1 MLNPMTTLV
10 WFRQDLR
17 TADNP
22 ALTAAWEAGG
32 AVIPVYLYAPSEE
45 GAWAPGGASR
55 WWLHHSL
62 AHLAQDLAA
71 RGVPLCLRATDD
83 SLATLLELIRETGAT
98 RVVWNRRYEPAIIA
112 RDHRIKTALRDAG
125 IETRSFNSA
134 LLHEPWTVKTKSGGM
149 FQVFTPFWR
158 QCLTLPDPGE
168 PLPAPA
174 QLSAPPRAP
183 RADSLDSLQLLP
195 HIDWAPGLRASW
207 TPGSASAHAL
217 LRRFL
222 DEAHADYAT
231 ARDQPA
237 LPGTSR
243 LSPHLHLGEIS
254 PRQIWHG
261 VRGAALAHGQHTWR
275 TSKFL
280 AEVGWREFA
289 YHLLYHFPHTPERP
303 LRENYAR
310 FPWVDDAA
318 ALKAWSA
325 GKTGYPIVDAGLRE
339 LWHTGW
345 MHNRVR
351 MITASFLI
359 KDLLINWTQG
369 ARWFWDTLVCA
380 DLAANTLGWQWVA
393 GCGADAAPFFRIF
406 NPTTQGTKFDPEGT
420 YVRRWVPELAHLP
433 AEWIH
438 QPWAAPAPV
447 LTAAH
452 VILGKDYPERIV
464 EHEFARRAA
473 LNALSTVKTVTQ
485 A

>member
-1 MLNPMTTLV
+1 MTTLV

-17 TADNP
+17 IADNP
-22 ALTAAWEAGG
+22 ALTAALADGN
-32 AVIPVYLYAPSEE
+32 AVIPVYLFAPSEE
-45 GAWAPGGASR
+45 GAWPPGAASR

-62 AHLAQDLAA
+62 ARLGDELER
-71 RGVPLCLRATDD
+71 RGSRLCLRATED
-83 SLATLLELIRETGAT
+83 SLATLTALAHECGAT

-112 RDHRIKTALRDAG
+112 RDQKIKAALRAAG
-125 IETRSFNSA
+125 LDTASYNSA
-134 LLHEPWTVKTKSGGM
+134 LLHEPWSVKTKTGGP

-158 QCLTLPDPGE
+158 HCLAHEDPSE
-168 PLPAPA
+168 PLPAPSE
-174 QLSAPPRAP
+174 LPPPSEWPTSAT
-183 RADSLDSLQLLP
+183 LDGLGLLP
-195 HIDWAPGLRASW
+195 RIDWATGFSAAW

-217 LRRFL
+217 LQRFL
-222 DEAHADYAT
+222 TDAYAGYAT

-237 LPGTSR
+237 VQGTSR

-254 PRQIWHG
+254 PREIWHA
-261 VRGAALAHGQHTWR
+261 VRAFGLEHGDSAWR
-275 TSKFL
+275 ESKFL
-280 AEVGWREFA
+280 AELGWREFA
-289 YHLLYHFPHTPERP
+289 YHLLYHFPQTPEHP

-310 FPWVDDAA
+310 FPWADNPA
-318 ALKAWSA
+318 ALRAWTS

-359 KDLLINWTQG
+359 KDLLIDWTEG

-406 NPTTQGTKFDPEGT
+406 NPTTQGLKFDPDGT
-420 YVRRWVPELAHLP
+420 YIRRWVPELAPLP

-438 QPWAAPAPV
+438 RPWDAPPEVLAAARI
-447 LTAAH
+447 T
-452 VILGKDYPERIV
+452 LGKQYPERIID
-464 EHEFARRAA
+464 HEIARRAA
-473 LNALSTVKTVTQ
+473 LNALAAVKTST
-485 A
+485 